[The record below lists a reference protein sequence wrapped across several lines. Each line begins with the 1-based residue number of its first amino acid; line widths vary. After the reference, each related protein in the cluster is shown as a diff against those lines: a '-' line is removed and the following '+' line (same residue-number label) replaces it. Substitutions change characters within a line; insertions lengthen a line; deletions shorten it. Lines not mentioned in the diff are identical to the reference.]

1 MDDYDEE
8 DFTSDTLEVTNG
20 SEYNDIYAVLSCGV
34 SDELDDEIAET
45 IIAKSPCLQDSDS
58 DSDSDSETCDGT
70 DPAAHAEA
78 KVHVLNLQGYVT

>member
-1 MDDYDEE
+1 MDGYDEE
-8 DFTSDTLEVTNG
+8 DFISDTLEVTNG
-20 SEYNDIYAVLSCGV
+20 SKYNDIYAVLSCGE

-58 DSDSDSETCDGT
+58 NSDSETSDGT

-78 KVHVLNLQGYVT
+78 KVHVLNLQGYIT